1 MSLSTLLPKIGT
13 SAVALCIAAIAL
25 SGIGVTA
32 SADGDDGGTP
42 PTTTTTPPP
51 ATTNGHPWHN

>member
-1 MSLSTLLPKIGT
+1 MSLSTLLPKIGA

-25 SGIGVTA
+25 FGIGATA
-32 SADGDDGGTP
+32 SADGDGGGTP
-42 PTTTTTPPP
+42 PTTTTPPP